1 MLCDRRIVHRIYKA
15 SGGQG
20 TQGMRLSSLG
30 WLVMGVM
37 AGSTAELAAGAS
49 LVSSRAYCE
58 VIFTAVREIPDGQA
72 SGRSGLSFQY
82 AVDAYGFSG
91 GTAADADSDINI
103 DIGYI
108 GAFPDG
114 KAPVPGSGLKLTF
127 NPYASATE
135 PGDAYGIGALWLR
148 NTFTD
153 KTGGKSRWEIE
164 CQITTWVKCDVEPT
178 SGGIDLSF
186 WRASAGFDVTD
197 SDKSFE
203 RWVVSDEGF
212 MPTTTSRLDGPTQF
226 VKIVIDGN
234 PGDDAAVA
242 VLNLRTEAEATV
254 RHNAISYGP
263 VFGYSY
269 WSRED
274 DLNTYK

>member
-1 MLCDRRIVHRIYKA
+1 
-15 SGGQG
+15 
-20 TQGMRLSSLG
+20 MRLSSFG
-30 WLVMGVM
+30 WLAMGVM
-37 AGSTAELAAGAS
+37 VGTTAEMASGAS

-58 VIFTAVREIPDGQA
+58 VIFTAVREIPSGQA
-72 SGRSGLSFQY
+72 SGRNGLSFQY

-91 GTAADADSDINI
+91 GSAADADSDINI

-135 PGDAYGIGALWLR
+135 MGDAFGIGALWLR

-153 KTGGKSRWEIE
+153 KTGGNSRWEIE
-164 CQITTWVKCDVEPT
+164 CQISTWVKCDVVPMNGE
-178 SGGIDLSF
+178 INLSF
-186 WRASAGFDVTD
+186 WRALAGFDVTD
-197 SDKSFE
+197 SEKSFE
-203 RWVVSDEGF
+203 QWVVTDEGF
-212 MPTTTSRLDGPTQF
+212 MPTTTARKDGPTQF

-234 PGDDAAVA
+234 PGEDPAIA

-254 RHNAISYGP
+254 RHNAISHGP
-263 VFGYSY
+263 VFSYMY
-269 WSRED
+269 WSREG
-274 DLNTYK
+274 DLQTYK